1 MLADHG
7 QTQGATFKDRY
18 GETLDAVVQR
28 LASGAVTAP
37 VLAEEG
43 WNNVNGLLTDAAG
56 DPSTLGKAV
65 KRATRNKTAD
75 GEVVI
80 GPNTERTVDDEDII
94 VLASGNLGLVSF
106 TGLVGRAT
114 RQQIGAAHPGLID
127 GLRQHQGVGLILVR
141 DDVDGDLAL
150 GPNGTHHLVTGRV
163 EGIDPLTVFGPNTA
177 DHLRRTS
184 SFDNC
189 PDLLINSFYD
199 PDTDEGAAFEELIGF
214 HGGLGGKQSHPFV
227 LAPTNLTQPTEP
239 LVGARSIHDLFKTW
253 LHETQHEQSPRKD
266 A

>member
-1 MLADHG
+1 
-7 QTQGATFKDRY
+7 
-18 GETLDAVVQR
+18 VVSPLR
-28 LASGAVTAP
+28 

-65 KRATRNKTAD
+65 NRATRNKTA
-75 GEVVI
+75 
-80 GPNTERTVDDEDII
+80 
-94 VLASGNLGLVSF
+94 
-106 TGLVGRAT
+106 
-114 RQQIGAAHPGLID
+114 
-127 GLRQHQGVGLILVR
+127 
-141 DDVDGDLAL
+141 
-150 GPNGTHHLVTGRV
+150 

-177 DHLRRTS
+177 NHLRRTS

-199 PDTDEGAAFEELIGF
+199 TDADEGAAFEELIGF

-253 LHETQHEQSPRKD
+253 LHETQHE
-266 A
+266 